1 MRAVAV
7 EISYKESPNS
17 YQVSSNSCT
26 FFCRHD
32 ISKFPRLYSPRN
44 TNGSETRWQ
53 RIDGMPPFIDYNVEP
68 RAVLWLL
75 QNSFRKYFMVNVDT
89 RVICGVSLSIGE
101 CDLDEYSQEENAK
114 DQGKI
119 NCVIEWYSM
128 NLR

>member
-1 MRAVAV
+1 
-7 EISYKESPNS
+7 
-17 YQVSSNSCT
+17 
-26 FFCRHD
+26 
-32 ISKFPRLYSPRN
+32 
-44 TNGSETRWQ
+44 
-53 RIDGMPPFIDYNVEP
+53 
-68 RAVLWLL
+68 
-75 QNSFRKYFMVNVDT
+75 MVNVDT